1 MKIKKLLL
9 AAFALTGMAASAA
22 DYDLVIENM
31 PAGFSVQIA
40 GQSFTANTPVDKPIT
55 LKADGLNRSQ
65 VNAMSRGG
73 WFPTVSV
80 DDFNRQVTVS
90 YQQMFEPATDIDAPG
105 AKDYCIYE
113 SGNAVYLKFMS
124 PNLVSN
130 GFTGDRFIFVEDGT
144 TGKYFIYNKSAG
156 HWITYTQT
164 TDNQKS
170 TKLTAESVVRTANT
184 KAQAKSWKIV
194 ADESDDECVDF
205 IPGAVA
211 NVTATTDGWNF
222 RGGKDYALNLYRRND
237 PNSKWIIAGSGPSA
251 ALNAATKVF
260 SLPGNP
266 FMHKLVAHE
275 GNTVTSVTGLPAG
288 LELDLTSRRYAF
300 IKGTAPEAGQYTYT
314 VHLNEG
320 TDDAKDVE
328 IGFTVSPDLN
338 QPVPF
343 MGLLTWNSFEKHID
357 QNKVMKLADALVDF
371 GLYEV
376 GFDHMC
382 IDDCWA
388 KPDREGGRY
397 ALNPDKFYDL
407 KALCDYVHAKGMK
420 IGIYSDAADRT
431 CSSAMPGSYGFEDVD
446 AEDFVKW
453 GFDLLKYDYCF
464 APADA
469 KTAEKRYKSMYDALA
484 KHMVKAGKK
493 PEDFMLYMCEW
504 GRRSPWLWGA
514 NTGATCWRATDDT
527 REHWTDATYHGGI
540 TDIIGVM
547 KNIWQYNGPNRFN
560 DADMLMVGLHGTGYS
575 SNAGGTAGIPAGFS
589 LDEQRTNYA
598 LWCMW
603 SSPLTLSCNI
613 TNFDGKPNDLTGKTV
628 TNQYYK
634 QDLEL
639 IRNRH
644 LIALDQ
650 DPLCQ
655 AAEPIVDDPNYIIFA
670 KDLADGDVAISF
682 TNLSNAGRSVKLDLS
697 LVPGLIPGHT
707 YAVLDLF
714 QDAKKVKEV
723 KSNETFTK
731 MSLKKHDTAV
741 FRLHDITDELEAGI
755 YDVQTPSRHAAA
767 YDLQGR
773 KSALAANN
781 AQKDVRI
788 VGGRKV
794 VR

>member
-1 MKIKKLLL
+1 MNIKTPLFF
-9 AAFALTGMAASAA
+9 AFALCGASAYA
-22 DYDLVIENM
+22 TDYDLVIENM

-40 GQSFTANTPVDKPIT
+40 EQNFTTNTPDDKPIA
-55 LKADGLNRSQ
+55 LKAEGLNRSKIH
-65 VNAMSRGG
+65 ATSRGG
-73 WFPTVSV
+73 WYATVSV
-80 DDFNRQVTVS
+80 DDFNRQVAVV
-90 YQQMFEPATDIDAPG
+90 YQQMFEPASDPTAPG

-113 SGNAVYLKFMS
+113 SGNAVYLKYMD
-124 PNLVSN
+124 PNLMSN

-156 HWITYTQT
+156 HYITYTQT
-164 TDNQKS
+164 TDNGKN
-170 TKLTAESVVRTANT
+170 TKLTSESVVQTVAT

-194 ADESDDECVDF
+194 PDEADDEFVDF
-205 IPGAVA
+205 VPGAVDK
-211 NVTATTDGWNF
+211 VTATTDGWNF
-222 RGGKDYALNLYRRND
+222 RGGKDCALNLYRRND
-237 PNSKWIIAGSGPSA
+237 SNSKWIIAGSGPSA
-251 ALNAATKVF
+251 ALNSATKVF
-260 SLPGNP
+260 ALPGNP
-266 FMHKLVAHE
+266 FMHKLVTYE
-275 GNTVTSVTGLPAG
+275 GNTVTSVTGLPEG

-300 IKGTAPEAGQYTYT
+300 VKGTAPEAGQYTYT

-320 TDDAKDVE
+320 TDEAKDVE
-328 IGFTVSPDLN
+328 VGFTVSPDLN

-371 GLYEV
+371 GLYDA

-388 KPDREGGRY
+388 KRDREGGRY

-407 KALCDYVHAKGMK
+407 NALCDYVHSKGMK

-431 CSSAMPGSYGFEDVD
+431 CSSAMPGSYGYEDVD
-446 AEDFVKW
+446 AADFVKW

-469 KTAEKRYKSMYDALA
+469 KTAEKRYKAMYDALA
-484 KHMVKAGKK
+484 KHMIKAGKK

-504 GRRSPWLWGA
+504 GRRSPWIWGA

-589 LDEQRTNYA
+589 LEEQRTNYA

-613 TNFDGKPNDLTGKTV
+613 TNMDGKPNDLTGKTV

-639 IRNRH
+639 ILNRH

-650 DPLCQ
+650 DPLGQ

-682 TNLSNAGRSVKLDLS
+682 TNLGNTVRSIKLDLS
-697 LVPGLIPGHT
+697 LVPGLETGRT
-707 YAVLDLF
+707 YEVLDLF
-714 QDAKKVKEV
+714 RDAKKVKEV
-723 KSNETFTK
+723 KSDEIFTR
-731 MSLKKHDTAV
+731 MSIKKHDTVV
-741 FRLHDITDELEAGI
+741 FRLHAIDDNSEGI
-755 YDVQTPSRHAAA
+755 GAISNSNGRRHQA

-773 KSALAANN
+773 PATSHS
-781 AQKDVRI
+781 RI
-788 VGGRKV
+788 VIADTKKV
-794 VR
+794 I

>member
-1 MKIKKLLL
+1 MNIKHLLFT
-9 AAFALTGMAASAA
+9 AFALSSASAFA
-22 DYDLVIENM
+22 TDYNLVIENM
-31 PAGFSVQIA
+31 PVGFSVQIA
-40 GQSFTANTPVDKPIT
+40 GQNYASNTPADQPLV
-55 LKADGLNRSQ
+55 LKADGLTRSQ
-65 VNAMSRGG
+65 IVAPSRGG
-73 WFPTVSV
+73 WFATVSI
-80 DDFNRQVTVS
+80 DEFNRQVAVS
-90 YQQMFEPATDIDAPG
+90 YQQMFEPTTDPTAPS

-113 SGNAVYLKFMS
+113 SGNAVYLKYME
-124 PNLVSN
+124 PNLLSN
-130 GFTGDRFIFVEDGT
+130 GFTGDRFVFVEDGT

-156 HWITYTQT
+156 HWLTYTQT

-170 TKLTAESVVRTANT
+170 TKVTAESVVKTVAS
-184 KAQAKSWKIV
+184 KELAKSWQIV
-194 ADESDDECVDF
+194 PDESDEECVDF
-205 IPGAVA
+205 IPGGVA
-211 NVTATTDGWNF
+211 IITNTTDGWNF

-251 ALNAATKVF
+251 ALNTATKVF

-266 FMHKLVAHE
+266 FMHKLVTYE
-275 GNTVTSVTGLPAG
+275 GNIVTSVTGLPDG
-288 LELDLTSRRYAF
+288 LELDMTSRRYAF
-300 IKGTAPEAGQYTYT
+300 IKGTAPKAGEYTYT

-320 TDDAKDVE
+320 TDDAKSVDV
-328 IGFTVSPDLN
+328 GFTVSPDLN
-338 QPVPF
+338 QPIPF

-371 GLYEV
+371 GLYDA
-376 GFDHMC
+376 GFNHMC

-388 KPDREGGRY
+388 KKDREGGRY

-407 KALCDYVHAKGMK
+407 NALCDYIHSKGMK

-431 CSSAMPGSYGFEDVD
+431 CSSAMPGSYGYEDVD
-446 AEDFVKW
+446 AADFVNW

-469 KTAEKRYKSMYDALA
+469 KTAEKRYKAMYDALA
-484 KHMVKAGKK
+484 KAQVKAGKK

-504 GRRSPWLWGA
+504 GRRSPWIWGA

-575 SNAGGTAGIPAGFS
+575 SNAGGTAGVPAGFS

-613 TNFDGKPNDLTGKTV
+613 TNFDGQPNDLTGKTV

-639 IRNRH
+639 ILNRH

-650 DPLCQ
+650 DPLGQ
-655 AAEPIVDDPNYIIFA
+655 AAEPIVDDANYIIFA

-682 TNLSNAGRSVKLDLS
+682 TNLSSASRSVKLDLS
-697 LVPGLIPGHT
+697 LVPGLEAGRT
-707 YAVLDLF
+707 YEVLDLF
-714 QDAKKVKEV
+714 NDAKKVREV
-723 KSNETFTK
+723 TTADTFTR

-741 FRLHDITDELEAGI
+741 FRLHAIGDDSDAVRT
-755 YDVQTPSRHAAA
+755 VNNSNRRRHHA

-773 KSALAANN
+773 PATSNSH
-781 AQKDVRI
+781 I
-788 VGGRKV
+788 VIVDAKKIM
-794 VR
+794 